1 MHDCEV
7 ELRRALDGHETRFA
21 ADADDVPRAAVA
33 MILAPRDPDASESAT
48 DVLFIRRAEVDGD
61 PWSGHMAFPGGRR
74 SAGDADLIDTAR
86 RETHEETAIDLA
98 RKSVIGRLDDY
109 HPSSPGLPPIVI
121 APFVV
126 WLPEQP
132 AIEPN
137 HEVAGHLWVPLEVL
151 PDPVH
156 RSSFTLHRG
165 DRSRTFVTIEYES
178 HTIWGLTFNIVTQ
191 FLALLTG
198 AGLLDRDNQDEV

>member
-1 MHDCEV
+1 MHDCEAG
-7 ELRRALDGHETRFA
+7 LRRALEGREVLFA

-33 MILAPRDPDASESAT
+33 MILALRDASDLAGFAAPI

-165 DRSRTFVTIEYES
+165 ELSRTFVTIEYEGR
-178 HTIWGLTFNIVTQ
+178 TIWGLTFNIVSQ
-191 FLALLTG
+191 FLDVLTS
-198 AGLLDRDNQDEV
+198 AGLLDR